1 MYRHQ
6 LNLVVRYLHEN
17 FPDWVDELN
26 ESHDINGILDQIEH
40 EKAASRQTEVP
51 VEEVTPRRV
60 TRSSR
65 KGLSKAPSE
74 TRFAP
79 YHKRK

>member
-1 MYRHQ
+1 M
-6 LNLVVRYLHEN
+6 VVRRLHKNDPYEKI
-17 FPDWVDELN
+17 DALGER
-26 ESHDINGILDQIEH
+26 HDINGILDQIAH
-40 EKAASRQTEVP
+40 EEAVAKQVEPP
-51 VEEVTPRRV
+51 VQEETPRRV

-74 TRFAP
+74 TRFTP

>member
-6 LNLVVRYLHEN
+6 LNLVVRRLHEMSPN
-17 FPDWVDELN
+17 WVDELKKN
-26 ESHDINGILDQIEH
+26 HDINGILDQIEH
-40 EKAASRQTEVP
+40 EKAVSRQTEVP
-51 VEEVTPRRV
+51 VEGVTPWRV